1 MRRETAKINMSIGS
15 SVVLRPEQD
24 LQFINIVAANLKHK
38 STSKVN
44 YLN

>member
-1 MRRETAKINMSIGS
+1 MRRETTKIKMSIGS

-24 LQFINIVAANLKHK
+24 LQFINIVAANLKDK

-44 YLN
+44 DLN